1 MSAYPAPPF
10 DAVRF
15 VGLAAITPVVA
26 LLAASKEHG
35 DCSGDADV
43 NNPNVSPNE
52 TSKVYL
58 RD

>member
-43 NNPNVSPNE
+43 EQPKRLSQ
-52 TSKVYL
+52 
-58 RD
+58 